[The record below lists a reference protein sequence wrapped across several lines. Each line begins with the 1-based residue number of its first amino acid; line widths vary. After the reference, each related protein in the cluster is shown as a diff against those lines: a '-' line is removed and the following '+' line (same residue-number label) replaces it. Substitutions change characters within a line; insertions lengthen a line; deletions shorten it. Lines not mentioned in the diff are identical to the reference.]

1 MENHLDFLINTL
13 DVELP
18 ECKQYGKV
26 ADATKENMGLSSTL
40 EFGEKIFVTLNS
52 RSGSKPCS
60 KNSTPNRQK
69 KNSKQK

>member
-1 MENHLDFLINTL
+1 M

-18 ECKQYGKV
+18 ECNRHGKV
-26 ADATKENMGLSSTL
+26 ANATKENMGLSSTL

-52 RSGSKPCS
+52 RSGSGSCS

-69 KNSKQK
+69 KPTKQKKAA